1 MIRMFENHSKHY
13 SNINFNEVTSK
24 IKNSLTPIFNFL
36 QKLDKFKDKLNQNI
50 NEYFR
55 DNLLALLIMS
65 KDSGKVIY
73 NHVRD
78 ELISP
83 DLIGGFLT
91 AIQDFGNELF
101 SKDSPIRELCY
112 KDFKIKIED
121 GKYTRVVIV
130 LLDNPNEIFKKS
142 ISEKMR
148 DFLFSFELI
157 NRKKLENWKCRTD
170 VFDDTDALFQEFFF
184 T

>member
-1 MIRMFENHSKHY
+1 MIRMFENHTNRH
-13 SNINFNEVTSK
+13 SNMSFNEVTGK
-24 IKNSLTPIFNFL
+24 IKNSLMPIFNFL
-36 QKLDKFKDKLNQNI
+36 QKLDKIRGNLNQNI
-50 NEYFR
+50 DEYFR

-65 KDSGKVIY
+65 KDSGKVLY
-73 NHVRD
+73 NHIRD
-78 ELISP
+78 ELTNP

-101 SKDSPIRELCY
+101 SKDSPIKELCY

-130 LLDNPNEIFKKS
+130 LINNPNELIKKS
-142 ISEKMR
+142 ISEKMK
-148 DFLFSFELI
+148 DFLISFELI
-157 NRKKLENWKCRTD
+157 YRSKLQNWNGRTD
-170 VFDDTDALFQEFFF
+170 IFEDADFLFKEFFF